1 MSKMKCDV
9 KATLE
14 NIKRLLYERGISDA
28 QLAREI
34 GATRQDIHKIL
45 NHRKVMPKLD
55 WLISISEVLNVP
67 LQELIVLMQREDI

>member
-1 MSKMKCDV
+1 MKCDV